1 METLDAYLEALASE
15 RPTPGG
21 GSAATIVAA
30 LGAALVEMVAR
41 ITARNPKFAA
51 QHERARAIA
60 GDAERLRAAALVARA
75 GDEEAFGAVV
85 AAQSLP
91 RSNDAERNA
100 RDAALQ
106 AALGE
111 AAEAPLHSA
120 ALGLEIL
127 RLAET
132 VEGLGN
138 RNLQSDAGC
147 AAEFAAAAVAA
158 AAYNVRANHPYMKDI
173 DLVERQRVRLGELE
187 RERDAALARVRIAV
201 EG

>member
-1 METLDAYLEALASE
+1 VETLDAYLEALASE

-41 ITARNPKFAA
+41 ITVRNPKFAA
-51 QHERARAIA
+51 QHERAQAIA
-60 GDAERLRAAALVARA
+60 ADAERLRAAALLARA
-75 GDEEAFGAVV
+75 EDEEAFGAVV
-85 AAQSLP
+85 VAQSLP

-106 AALGE
+106 AALRE

-127 RLAET
+127 RLAEA
-132 VEGLGN
+132 VAGLGN

-158 AAYNVRANHPYMKDI
+158 AAYNVRANHPYMKNI
-173 DLVERQRVRLGELE
+173 ELLERQRARLAELE

-201 EG
+201 GG